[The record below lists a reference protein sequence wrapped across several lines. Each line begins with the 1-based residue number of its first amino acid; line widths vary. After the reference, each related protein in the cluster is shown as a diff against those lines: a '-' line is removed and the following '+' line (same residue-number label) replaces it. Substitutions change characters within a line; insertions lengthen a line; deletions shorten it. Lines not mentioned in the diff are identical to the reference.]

1 MSRADGAFALN
12 RLWAQ
17 LLSHLAFYPRRPSIP
32 DLSVLLERTSSVS
45 HHLGIYQFNTER
57 RLVEYEQ
64 PEATVAPESIIK
76 IRSKATKEELATLSL
91 IPWQDGGVVRKKG
104 KIPLLAILAFVLGK
118 KPITIAVDDTELS
131 MVEKITRP
139 DFEKWPAII
148 ERQSDMTATLETP
161 PAFEVQ
167 RLEGVEGT
175 GEPYA
180 ARLFLGLLSL
190 AQNAFPAAADK
201 EQFDERFHDTLMA
214 ALNMRRSFVSTEKLL
229 KGHAEALK
237 SGAIVKKK
245 GTDPLLT
252 ERIDNGL
259 RSHAVSFIEMA
270 HSVLEDLPVTMKAF
284 GIPMDYLLD
293 REERFTRGCE
303 RYEQKYPGLVEYLRK
318 LRPTVL
324 RVNELFKRMRFG
336 GWNLPNVRYDVVDD
350 VQVMI
355 EPQIEGSDL
364 STFMKN
370 LLSILGLAVED
381 LVVYGFQREMKGPMA
396 IEEIPL
402 DKRGPQNAQRFR
414 TAMRGSGDWKLKW
427 TGKNFYES

>member
-1 MSRADGAFALN
+1 M
-12 RLWAQ
+12 
-17 LLSHLAFYPRRPSIP
+17 
-32 DLSVLLERTSSVS
+32 LLERTSSVS

-104 KIPLLAILAFVLGK
+104 KIPLLAILALVLGK

-270 HSVLEDLPVTMKAF
+270 HSVLENLPVTMKAF